1 MVPVVTNGSL
11 QIHPAVQHRTMA
23 ARPLAKTIEQLE
35 HQVMSP
41 PVVAT
46 TCLTIDQCVL

>member
-11 QIHPAVQHRTMA
+11 QIHPTVQHRTMA